1 MSKLKLLFILATIH
15 ISFGVFSQILIPNN
29 YKVLE
34 KSPANGR
41 NMEKISID
49 LDQDNQKDI
58 ALIVQNTS
66 EFADYK
72 LLIFLTR
79 LNKTFQLKLINE
91 HDMNIYPVQMKS
103 KKNVLEVGYFLDGT
117 ATFGRFF
124 KLRFDEKKLKMR
136 VIGYDS
142 GYKIGMAEHC
152 DKSFNLLTG
161 DYVVKNQKS
170 IPKNHIKIFK
180 GKKNYPPIY
189 LEDIN
194 IKTLEKLDK
203 IGSEF
208 EL

>member
-1 MSKLKLLFILATIH
+1 MSKLKSLFIIATIH
-15 ISFGVFSQILIPNN
+15 ISFGVYSQISIPKH
-29 YKVLE
+29 YQILE

-41 NMEKISID
+41 KMEKITLD
-49 LDQDNQKDI
+49 LDKDNQKDV

-72 LLIFLTR
+72 LLIYLSS
-79 LNKTFQLKLINE
+79 LNNTFQLKLINE
-91 HDMNIYPVQMKS
+91 HDMNIYPVQIKS

-117 ATFGRFF
+117 AAFGRFF
-124 KLRFDEKKLKMR
+124 KLRFDDINMKMR
-136 VIGYDS
+136 LIGYDS
-142 GYKIGMAEHC
+142 GYRVGPAEHC
-152 DKSFNLLTG
+152 SKSYNLLTG
-161 DYVVKNQKS
+161 DYEVKNQKS
-170 IPKNHIKIFK
+170 IPKNHIETFK
-180 GKKNYPPIY
+180 GKKIYPPIY